1 MCPCG
6 QRSETGTHLRVRLWG
21 VALVSRENLLFWY
34 DYRTAIRRVAKTLG
48 WSVFWASTYR
58 YFALPGPSANY
69 CCCVLLLLDKLFS
82 SLLPLLPVAI
92 ECSTHSSR
100 SCLQGHLQRDAQLLL
115 PYPGVLRHAHRR
127 IVLAPSLE
135 LGGQPIPART
145 PSSDLTRGRR
155 REENTLSSA
164 RPVIEAS
171 HVDNGIA
178 AGRTHE
184 DGKQS
189 SRAQQGQLGRRQQ
202 RLSG

>member
-1 MCPCG
+1 MIIARLFVESQRRWGGLCSGHRHIATLPYLDRLQTTAAACCCCWTSSSPPSCRFCPSPSSA
-6 QRSETGTHLRVRLWG
+6 RP
-21 VALVSRENLLFWY
+21 
-34 DYRTAIRRVAKTLG
+34 IRRV
-48 WSVFWASTYR
+48 
-58 YFALPGPSANY
+58 
-69 CCCVLLLLDKLFS
+69 
-82 SLLPLLPVAI
+82 PV
-92 ECSTHSSR
+92 C
-100 SCLQGHLQRDAQLLL
+100 RDTCNATPQLLL

-155 REENTLSSA
+155 REKNTLSSA

-178 AGRTHE
+178 ARRTHE